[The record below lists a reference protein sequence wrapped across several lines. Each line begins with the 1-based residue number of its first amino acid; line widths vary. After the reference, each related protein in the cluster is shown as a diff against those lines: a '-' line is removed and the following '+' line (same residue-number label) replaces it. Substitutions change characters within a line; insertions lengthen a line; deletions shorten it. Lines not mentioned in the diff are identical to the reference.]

1 VLWQISPIAI
11 NENLIECLKAIQK
24 CAGRNLSQANMNLI
38 SVIASEALLEV
49 EANKKLIPRAS

>member
-24 CAGRNLSQANMNLI
+24 CSGRKLIQANMNLI
-38 SVIASEALLEV
+38 SVIASEALLEFA
-49 EANKKLIPRAS
+49 ANKKLIPRAS